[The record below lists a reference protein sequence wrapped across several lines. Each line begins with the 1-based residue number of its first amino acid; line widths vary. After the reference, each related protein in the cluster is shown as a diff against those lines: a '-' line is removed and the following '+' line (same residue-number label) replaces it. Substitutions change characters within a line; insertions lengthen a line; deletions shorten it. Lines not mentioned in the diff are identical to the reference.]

1 MIIKTADDWWNY
13 LDSNWKEIKEIFH
26 QFLPRNEMRNNLD
39 EILET
44 LKKNRDS
51 EMSIYISEAWVE
63 TDEEN
68 VNTVLD
74 DLCADSSM
82 LIEKDNE

>member
-51 EMSIYISEAWVE
+51 EMSIYISEAWAE